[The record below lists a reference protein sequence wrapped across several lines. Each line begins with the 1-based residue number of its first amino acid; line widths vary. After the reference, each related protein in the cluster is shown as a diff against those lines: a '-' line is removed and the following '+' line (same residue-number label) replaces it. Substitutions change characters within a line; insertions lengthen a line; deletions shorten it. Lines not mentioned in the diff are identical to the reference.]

1 MPLHR
6 IFHPNSVFTDP
17 AEKKALSQAIT
28 DLYSGPK
35 SRVNLPAFYVIVV
48 FHALEPGGDFFVGGD
63 GERAKD
69 FVRFAVDHIAVPL
82 PSKEALEAGKFDGF
96 LNMYEAAIRPFIGDK
111 GLHHEIT
118 IADSPRGT
126 YMHYSDP
133 CLALMYLELTNLLLH
148 IYSFSRLARPP
159 TETWRIDDH
168 IPPKIGS
175 AAGKRWRDEN
185 KSSAYTEEENNS

>member
-118 IADSPRGT
+118 IADSPR
-126 YMHYSDP
+126 
-133 CLALMYLELTNLLLH
+133 
-148 IYSFSRLARPP
+148 
-159 TETWRIDDH
+159 ETWRIDDH